1 MNDLTIEL
9 TDRGEKYLYQ
19 QIYEYIKEEIR
30 KGKLFAGE
38 KLPSTRSLA
47 EYLQVARS
55 TVDFAYGQLVAE
67 GYVEARPCKGY
78 FVSHAE
84 ELFHFP
90 AEENVPLYKGAGRV
104 RAGGGA
110 ERTSWEENGMSA
122 APAPEGNGAAG
133 TERRGRTGD
142 GEEMRPG
149 DGFEALFDFSPHAL
163 SLKDFPFATW
173 KKITKDILVDA
184 NSEMFA
190 LGDARGDKQLR
201 ETIGRYLHSSRGV
214 NCRPEQIVV
223 GAGTDYLFMLLEKIL
238 GRHVPIAMEEPTY
251 KRAYRVFQSFAYD
264 IKAIPMDAGGM
275 RVEKLRES
283 GARVAYVMP
292 SHQYP
297 TGIVMPIGRRMELL
311 KWAGETGDRYLI
323 EDDYDS
329 EFRYKGKPIPA
340 LQASDRS
347 GRVIYMGTFSKAIA
361 PAIRVGY
368 MVLPERL
375 LSVYK
380 ENCGFYAC
388 TVSRIDQRILNEFI
402 RNGHFERYLNKMR
415 KIYRGR
421 HDFLLGRLSGFER
434 DFLISGENAGLHVL
448 LTSRKKIPEKVLIEA
463 AAREGIKMFGISQD
477 CMGEGSLAGSP
488 FESTVLLGYG
498 AMEERELAEGIKRLK
513 RAWRPFL
520 SEAAETGMP

>member
-67 GYVEARPCKGY
+67 GYVEARPCRGY

-90 AEENVPLYKGAGRV
+90 ADENAQLYKGAGKV
-104 RAGGGA
+104 YAKSAA
-110 ERTSWEENGMSA
+110 ERTLWEENGLSA
-122 APAPEGNGAAG
+122 VSVTERDADAG
-133 TERRGRTGD
+133 TERKSRTGD
-142 GEEMRPG
+142 GEEMCRE
-149 DGFEALFDFSPHAL
+149 DGREALFDFSPHAM

-190 LGDARGDKQLR
+190 LGDARGDEQLR

-214 NCRPEQIVV
+214 NCRPEQIIV

-311 KWAGETGDRYLI
+311 KWAGETGGRYLI

-375 LSVYK
+375 LPVYK

-421 HDFLLGRLSGFER
+421 HDFLLSRLSGFER

-463 AAREGIKMFGISQD
+463 AAKEGIKMFGISQD
-477 CMGEGSLAGSP
+477 CMGEGSLTGSP

-498 AMEERELAEGIKRLK
+498 AMEERGLAEGTERLK

-520 SEAAETGMP
+520 SEAAKAGMP